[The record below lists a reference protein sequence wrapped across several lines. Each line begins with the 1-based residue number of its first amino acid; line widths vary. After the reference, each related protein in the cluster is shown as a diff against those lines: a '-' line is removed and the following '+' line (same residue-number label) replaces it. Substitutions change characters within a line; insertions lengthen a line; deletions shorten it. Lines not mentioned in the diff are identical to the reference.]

1 MSNAIATNAAT
12 LLKLALRHRPT
23 TFLIIEQPKG
33 SFMFKM
39 DVFRELFLQ
48 FSMFLV
54 LTYLG
59 LFGHDLLKASHL
71 QSNMEKL
78 RAHLNFWIFYV
89 ISSYFIFP
97 LMTYDNDPL
106 PSIACHPCPRTLA
119 SLARRAT
126 RPVKKKFDE
135 RIARKK
141 LRAERAGKMSRSYY
155 TTHLEIGANGQSK
168 RRFSGG
174 RDLQSSAAYPQRFC
188 TAVYK
193 AWEMAVAKAEKCRED
208 RLMCLA

>member
-1 MSNAIATNAAT
+1 
-12 LLKLALRHRPT
+12 
-23 TFLIIEQPKG
+23 
-33 SFMFKM
+33 
-39 DVFRELFLQ
+39 
-48 FSMFLV
+48 
-54 LTYLG
+54 
-59 LFGHDLLKASHL
+59 
-71 QSNMEKL
+71 
-78 RAHLNFWIFYV
+78 
-89 ISSYFIFP
+89 
-97 LMTYDNDPL
+97 
-106 PSIACHPCPRTLA
+106 TLA

-141 LRAERAGKMSRSYY
+141 LRAER
-155 TTHLEIGANGQSK
+155 
-168 RRFSGG
+168 G

>member
-1 MSNAIATNAAT
+1 
-12 LLKLALRHRPT
+12 
-23 TFLIIEQPKG
+23 
-33 SFMFKM
+33 
-39 DVFRELFLQ
+39 
-48 FSMFLV
+48 
-54 LTYLG
+54 
-59 LFGHDLLKASHL
+59 
-71 QSNMEKL
+71 
-78 RAHLNFWIFYV
+78 
-89 ISSYFIFP
+89 
-97 LMTYDNDPL
+97 MTYDNDPL